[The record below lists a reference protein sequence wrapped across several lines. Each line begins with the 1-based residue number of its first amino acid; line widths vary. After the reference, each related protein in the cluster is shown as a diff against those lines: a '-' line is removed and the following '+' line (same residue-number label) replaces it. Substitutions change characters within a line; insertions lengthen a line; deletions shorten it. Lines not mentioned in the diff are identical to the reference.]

1 MRLKAFRA
9 LRPRPEL
16 AARVAA
22 VPYDVVSRAEAA
34 ALAEGNPDS
43 FLHVGRSDIDL
54 PADTDPY
61 DPRVYAGRE
70 DRARP
75 AHRPRRAGARPGACL
90 FLYRQ
95 QMDGRA
101 QTGVVGC
108 VHVDDYERDV
118 IRKHEKTR
126 PDKEDDRTRH
136 VLDARRA
143 TPSRCS

>member
-61 DPRVYAGRE
+61 DPRVYAAARTAL
-70 DRARP
+70 DRLIADH
-75 AHRPRRAGARPGACL
+75 AEGTC
-90 FLYRQ
+90 
-95 QMDGRA
+95 
-101 QTGVVGC
+101 T
-108 VHVDDYERDV
+108 
-118 IRKHEKTR
+118 
-126 PDKEDDRTRH
+126 
-136 VLDARRA
+136 
-143 TPSRCS
+143 